1 MRNGWFC
8 SRGQNTSRS
17 PRACVKSV
25 DITFVTRIA
34 RFERS
39 NFDRPPIEVQPC
51 RRLDLPLYPSGEQA
65 RKKRR
70 RRGGMRGAEATRGR
84 AFTSGR
90 IATRASR
97 GTPRPAR
104 RDGLDVTPRLAA
116 RLDVA
121 ARRRPW
127 RARDVIAVSG
137 SRSRSASR
145 RRARARARLARPAI
159 GRRRVPSPRSRDAR
173 RRRRARGERGEP
185 GSRAR
190 RRDSDR
196 RRGGAHAAPAP
207 RRAPSGDGGVRGG
220 RRGSRRRR
228 LFVS

>member
-1 MRNGWFC
+1 MGGFD
-8 SRGQNTSRS
+8 SRGRNTSRS
-17 PRACVKSV
+17 PWDCVKS
-25 DITFVTRIA
+25 
-34 RFERS
+34 ERRYF
-39 NFDRPPIEVQPC
+39 NLGILMRDFDEERDPIEVQHVQPC
-51 RRLDLPLYPSGEQA
+51 RRFDLPLYPSGST

-70 RRGGMRGAEATRGR
+70 RRGGMRGEEATLGR

-145 RRARARARLARPAI
+145 RRARARARPARPAI
-159 GRRRVPSPRSRDAR
+159 GRRRVPSPRPRDAR

-220 RRGSRRRR
+220 RRGGRRRR
-228 LFVS
+228 V